1 MAAGR
6 NRVHPSVLA
15 GFGSASEAYER
26 ARPSY
31 PPDAVAWLVERL
43 GIREGSTV
51 VDLAAGTGKL
61 TRLLTSTGARVVAVE
76 PVAEMRVLIE
86 SEAVEGYAESMPFP
100 DGFADAVTVAQAFH
114 WFPTRDALVEI
125 ARVLHPG
132 GRLGLIWNRRD
143 GEHPVQQAFTAAVE
157 PLRHDEA
164 TYKNDAWREPFAD
177 QTLFGALTEAEF
189 AWERRLDADAL
200 AELASSI
207 SFVAAAA
214 PTEREQVLERV
225 RAIAPDGEVSF
236 PYVTRVYVAD
246 RA

>member
-1 MAAGR
+1 MEAGR
-6 NRVHPSVLA
+6 DRVHPSVLA

-43 GIREGSTV
+43 AIREGATV

-61 TRLLTSTGARVVAVE
+61 TRLVSPTGARVVAVE
-76 PVAEMRVLIE
+76 PVAEMRSRIG

-114 WFPTRDALVEI
+114 WFATPAALGEI
-125 ARVLHPG
+125 ARVLRPG
-132 GRLGLIWNRRD
+132 GGLGLIWNRRD

-164 TYKNDAWREPFAD
+164 TYKSEAWREPFAG
-177 QTLFGALTEAEF
+177 QTPFGPLKEAEF
-189 AWERRLDADAL
+189 AWERRLDADTL

-214 PTEREQVLERV
+214 PAEREQVLERV
-225 RAIAPDGEVSF
+225 RAIAPEGEVRF
-236 PYVTRVYVAD
+236 PYVTRVYVAE
-246 RA
+246 RM